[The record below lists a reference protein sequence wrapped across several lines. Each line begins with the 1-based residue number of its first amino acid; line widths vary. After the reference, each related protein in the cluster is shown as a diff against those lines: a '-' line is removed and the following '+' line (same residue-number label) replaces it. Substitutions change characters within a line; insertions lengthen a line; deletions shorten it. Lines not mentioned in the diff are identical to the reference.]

1 MDYYWGYWN
10 YDLLDAFRDLPSKTK
25 QRGKEKDFREKL
37 YKVYHEMEKK
47 KGRMNQMGYINMSE
61 NYKEKKL
68 SQRYTLSTQSLP
80 IQSSSWVESQLNV
93 TQF

>member
-1 MDYYWGYWN
+1 
-10 YDLLDAFRDLPSKTK
+10 
-25 QRGKEKDFREKL
+25 
-37 YKVYHEMEKK
+37 MEKK

-68 SQRYTLSTQSLP
+68 SQRYRLSTQSLP